1 MKVLELQF
9 NPRGKKGQATFDSF
23 SLFPQTNREHRLGK
37 LYLAGQIELD
47 DKNKHIRS
55 GQAELLE
62 KMANILQE
70 EYYTTLYDNSEDAL
84 KHALFQINSFL
95 TYHETANINFTALA
109 LTPHRSIYFSQI
121 GKMIVLLLR
130 KEEMFDIGSTM
141 TENVFSHK
149 KFPSVAHGDLEEKDR
164 ILILNQSVFEYFKE
178 NEILQNLLAIDKYKE
193 TKQFFKEKKQ
203 DLRNLNGLCLII
215 WVKKERKKIFLNL
228 HQASE
233 HKQKVASLFLK
244 LSRKTFLRFEAPEE
258 EISTLGNKIFKGIF
272 YLLVLISLII
282 LGTYLF

>member
-9 NPRGKKGQATFDSF
+9 NPKGRKGQSAFGSF

-47 DKNKHIRS
+47 IKNKHIRK
-55 GQAELLE
+55 GQSELLE
-62 KMANILQE
+62 KMANIIQE
-70 EYYTTLYDNSEDAL
+70 EYYTDSYDNSEDAL
-84 KHALFQINSFL
+84 KHSLFQINSFL
-95 TYHETANINFTALA
+95 TYHETANINFTVLA
-109 LTPHRSIYFSQI
+109 LTPKRSLYFSQI

-130 KEEMFDIGSTM
+130 EKEIFDIGSTM
-141 TENVFSHK
+141 SDNVFSHK
-149 KFPSVAHGDLEEKDR
+149 KFPSVATGELEEKDR
-164 ILILNQSVFEYFKE
+164 ILILNQAVFEYFKE
-178 NEILQNLLAIDKYKE
+178 NEILQNLLNITSLKE

-203 DLRNLNGLCLII
+203 ELRNLSGLCLII

-233 HKQKVASLFLK
+233 HKQKAASLFLK

-258 EISTLGNKIFKGIF
+258 EISTLGNKLFKGIF
-272 YLLVLISLII
+272 YLIVLISLII